1 MRVDRKGAEPPQF
14 LSGWKEIANYLGK
27 GVRTVQRYEW
37 ELGLPVRRPAGKPR
51 GSVVATK
58 MEIDA
63 WVAASPIR
71 AQFRLA
77 RYSPD
82 VPQATWTAITKGMT
96 EMRRLR
102 EQMKALRSEVRAS
115 VDLLRAGIQGLWG
128 GLNADRW
135 RVTGTADF
143 LEHIRRDHRDFDL
156 SGVSLKHRKAS

>member
-1 MRVDRKGAEPPQF
+1 MHDLEGAEPPQF

-71 AQFRLA
+71 AQFRLS
-77 RYSPD
+77 RYSPE
-82 VPQATWTAITKGMT
+82 VPEATWTAITNGLT
-96 EMRRLR
+96 EMGRLR
-102 EQMKALRSEVRAS
+102 EQMKALRSQVRAS
-115 VDLLRAGIQGLWG
+115 VDLLTNGIQDLWG

-135 RVTGTADF
+135 PVKAPADF
-143 LEHIRRDHRDFDL
+143 LEHMGRDHRDFDL
-156 SGVSLKHRKAS
+156 SGVLPKDRKAS